1 MRPEVLLA
9 AGYALFLLCVAVG
22 LDLLARHSHRR
33 ADRYRTAGFTFHHHL
48 DAWECPERQHL
59 ERAEVDH
66 VARLIRY
73 RGKPHVCNRC
83 PIKDSCTDSDEGREI
98 VRPMNP
104 WPHSDVGRFHRG
116 LGLALV
122 ALAEL
127 IVLVELTRH
136 HAAAELLALVPTGA
150 LIAFGGVLLGRVFVS
165 TPSGFPE
172 PAQPQPTPVR
182 EARFATLWSTFESAE
197 PASRVGDR
205 DLP

>member
-1 MRPEVLLA
+1 MTPEVVLA
-9 AGYALFLLCVAVG
+9 AGYTVFLLAIAVG

-48 DAWECPERQHL
+48 DVWECPERQHL
-59 ERAEVDH
+59 VRTEVDH

-73 RGKPHVCNRC
+73 RGKPRVCNRC

-98 VRPMNP
+98 VRPLDP

-116 LGLALV
+116 IGLALV

-127 IVLVELTRH
+127 IVLVELARH

-150 LIAFGGVLLGRVFVS
+150 LIAFVGVRLGRVFIS

-172 PAQPQPTPVR
+172 PSQSAPAPVR
-182 EARFATLWSTFESAE
+182 EDRFATLWSAFEDAE
-197 PASRVGDR
+197 PRSLVRDR
-205 DLP
+205 DA